1 MQIVS
6 LPGTTAKAC
15 SIRQTPM
22 HKTACLLMGVAV
34 FLAAAEEPVR
44 PSPPLS
50 MERLHSAPL
59 TLSQYR
65 GKVVALAFIYTSCSH
80 CQELTQVLNRLAA
93 EYDFRGVQFLEC
105 AFNGD
110 AATAMREFLERYKP
124 PFPVGWTSDSVVRS
138 YLRYPI
144 SEKRMLYVP
153 HMIFLDRQ
161 GIIRGDFAGESSF
174 FTNAESSIRGELERL
189 LKPSSPKAATAG
201 GASR

>member
-1 MQIVS
+1 MRKM
-6 LPGTTAKAC
+6 G
-15 SIRQTPM
+15 
-22 HKTACLLMGVAV
+22 LLFMGVAL

-50 MERLHSAPL
+50 MERSQSAPL

-80 CQELTQVLNRLAA
+80 CQELTQVLNRLAP

-110 AATAMREFLERYKP
+110 ASTAIREFLERYKP
-124 PFPVGWTSDSVVRS
+124 PFPVGWTSDAVVRS

-153 HMIFLDRQ
+153 HMVFLDRQ
-161 GIIRGDFAGESSF
+161 GIIRGDFAGESGF